1 MKFRSADGGPAAT
14 SLDRRGRTGA
24 SDESRATGRVHDIGV
39 AADAPILA
47 RAAAVDLHSDRPI
60 EDWDRLLGAIKSML
74 LRLTVGENA
83 AAPVARHGH
92 GHEASGRVRDG
103 VLECVAALDNL
114 STTMQRELDHHR
126 QLEREVSNS
135 RAALA
140 RARTELAGSRAGE
153 RRARQLALHDD
164 LTSLPNRRCFHE
176 RLEQA
181 LAQVGPRHP
190 ALAVLYLDLDGFK
203 SVNDLHGHVV
213 GDELLGI
220 VAARLSR
227 AVRAEDFMS
236 RLGGDEFAC
245 LIADLSTRDELGQL
259 ACKLIDAVSSPLTI
273 GSLTLA
279 VRPSIGIATYPADGA
294 TADTLLNS
302 ADGAMYHAK
311 RYRKG
316 FAFCDPQLRNDSRLA
331 VMAKKI

>member
-14 SLDRRGRTGA
+14 FLGRGGRTGA
-24 SDESRATGRVHDIGV
+24 SDESRAAGGVPVIGV

-47 RAAAVDLHSDRPI
+47 RAAAADLHSDRPI
-60 EDWDRLLGAIKSML
+60 EDWDRLLGAIKTML

-83 AAPVARHGH
+83 AAAVARH
-92 GHEASGRVRDG
+92 GHEASGRIRDG
-103 VLECVAALDNL
+103 VLGCVAALDNL
-114 STTMQRELDHHR
+114 STKMQRELDHHR

-140 RARTELAGSRAGE
+140 RARTDLAGSRAGE
-153 RRARQLALHDD
+153 RRARQLALHDE
-164 LTSLPNRRCFHE
+164 LTSLPNRRCFYEH
-176 RLEQA
+176 LEQA
-181 LAQVGPRHP
+181 LARVGQRHP

-213 GDELLGI
+213 GDKLLRI

-227 AVRAEDFMS
+227 AVRAEDVMS

-245 LIADLSTRDELGQL
+245 MIADLSTRDELGQL
-259 ACKLIDAVSSPLTI
+259 ACKLLDAASSPLTI
-273 GSLTLA
+273 GSLMLA
-279 VRPSIGIATYPADGA
+279 VRPSIGIAIYPADGA

-311 RYRKG
+311 WYRKG
-316 FAFCDPQLRNDSRLA
+316 FAFCDPQLRNDSRVA
-331 VMAKKI
+331 VIAKKI